1 MRKYKL
7 LLRMVYDISFRIRNI
22 AVSMPADTDLIDILC
37 YFRKA
42 EIYRHIRSAAE
53 HRSVG
58 SDRKSNNPRINTV
71 KQSLH
76 MRFRERKT
84 GRQSSNRAPY
94 QTKILIDFCLQ
105 RGAAAR
111 TAHYIAFL
119 PYTVTAKISF

>member
-1 MRKYKL
+1 
-7 LLRMVYDISFRIRNI
+7 MVYDISFRIRNI

-76 MRFRERKT
+76 MRFRERKIGGT
-84 GRQSSNRAPY
+84 LKQGFVKR
-94 QTKILIDFCLQ
+94 KILVDFFLQ
-105 RGAAAR
+105 CVSASGAAQ
-111 TAHYIAFL
+111 YIPFVIVHRDCKNIVL
-119 PYTVTAKISF
+119 YLCKGFRF